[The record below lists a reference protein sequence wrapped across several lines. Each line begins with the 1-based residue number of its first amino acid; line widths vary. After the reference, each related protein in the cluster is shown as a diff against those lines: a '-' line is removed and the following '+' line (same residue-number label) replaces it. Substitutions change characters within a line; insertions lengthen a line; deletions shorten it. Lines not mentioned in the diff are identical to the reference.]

1 MKEYRM
7 YECKSIDQWREGKKD
22 KVLLITNDLSE
33 YIGALKLLNA
43 INTSRDYLT
52 QIWVICEEE
61 EL

>member
-7 YECKSIDQWREGKKD
+7 YECNSIDQWREGIKG
-22 KVLLITNDLSE
+22 KVLLITNDINE

-61 EL
+61 DL

>member
-7 YECKSIDQWREGKKD
+7 YECSSIDNWREGKKD
-22 KVLLITNDLSE
+22 KVLLVTKDLNE

-43 INTSRDYLT
+43 INTSRDYVT